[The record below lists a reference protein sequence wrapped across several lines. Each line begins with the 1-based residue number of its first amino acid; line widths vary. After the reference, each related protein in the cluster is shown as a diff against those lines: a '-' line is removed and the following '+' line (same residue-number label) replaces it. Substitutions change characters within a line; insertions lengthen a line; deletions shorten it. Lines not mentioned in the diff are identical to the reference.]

1 MKKTI
6 LAATVALTTAFGAQ
20 AIEVHNPD
28 TAFLDQVGAVGITQA
43 NWESGQSA
51 KLTLKHAYKFTH
63 YVELSK
69 GEFTH
74 DIGVAQGFDL
84 KGPLAYDLDG
94 LHDMET
100 VLRDRLN
107 TESIVMLKDGQLV
120 DEFYWSGMHKDHT
133 HLMMSVT
140 KSFTALTLQTLVEE
154 GKVDVNKL
162 ISDYLPELKDSGFGD
177 ATVQE
182 MLDMRSGVKI
192 EFTPGKIWD
201 ERMTHVQEWNGVNN
215 YSELKSILDFGA
227 TLGKRTDVNTG
238 EAFDYQCAHT
248 EMLGMLIARVTG
260 MTAAEAMEE
269 RLWKRV
275 GFENNAK
282 LQSNHNGEAVMSGGL
297 NATTRDAAI
306 MMDVL
311 VNGGKNRA
319 GEQIVSPEY
328 ISNLMVGND
337 EVKSAWKHDGFSQL
351 HADAWY
357 KDQFRVLNVDG
368 HSFILMV
375 GIHGQVIVGEP
386 STGKVIAMTGAQ
398 DQMQAPRTVGMTML
412 SVIPTLLKSM

>member
-1 MKKTI
+1 
-6 LAATVALTTAFGAQ
+6 
-20 AIEVHNPD
+20 
-28 TAFLDQVGAVGITQA
+28 
-43 NWESGQSA
+43 
-51 KLTLKHAYKFTH
+51 
-63 YVELSK
+63 
-69 GEFTH
+69 
-74 DIGVAQGFDL
+74 
-84 KGPLAYDLDG
+84 
-94 LHDMET
+94 
-100 VLRDRLN
+100 
-107 TESIVMLKDGQLV
+107 
-120 DEFYWSGMHKDHT
+120 
-133 HLMMSVT
+133 
-140 KSFTALTLQTLVEE
+140 
-154 GKVDVNKL
+154 
-162 ISDYLPELKDSGFGD
+162 
-177 ATVQE
+177 